1 MRRGESL
8 AAHWCRVVCASSP
21 RASALASARVHLGA
35 SRVVAP
41 SLRWG
46 SHVALRGA
54 CVGSARARA
63 GGVQHRADDG
73 GGAVMWG
80 RDERDN
86 RRHEWEL
93 FGHRGIACRAC
104 GTVIYQ
110 QDSGAFV
117 VHRWGAEY
125 SATADD
131 PVPVCETRPRA
142 VSGVHQV
149 PATVEALRERA
160 LCPDHGV
167 RVARGCDGCVVAQ
180 GWRRRFE
187 HLARVWDA
195 STRDEHGPD
204 YA

>member
-8 AAHWCRVVCASSP
+8 AAHAAAVRVVCASSP

-80 RDERDN
+80 RDER
-86 RRHEWEL
+86 E
-93 FGHRGIACRAC
+93 
-104 GTVIYQ
+104 
-110 QDSGAFV
+110 
-117 VHRWGAEY
+117 
-125 SATADD
+125 
-131 PVPVCETRPRA
+131 RPRA

-195 STRDEHGPD
+195 SARDDNGND